1 MVVEKYHF
9 VFSLQYHQFHP
20 IDGMIGSKSIF
31 YLPIRPS
38 RQDSEEENFEE

>member
-1 MVVEKYHF
+1 
-9 VFSLQYHQFHP
+9 
-20 IDGMIGSKSIF
+20 MIGSKSIF